1 MMLNQISTG
10 LTGFTIVSC
19 AILLFAYLFFLPD
32 MRKTVA
38 SKSSCAAML
47 LSLALI
53 QSYHYA
59 FFTNGV
65 DYLET
70 RAYCTSLMV
79 TTIAFYFFGRE
90 VLFPE
95 TRYRYFDL
103 LHLTPLIIITF
114 VPIKLIPGLSF
125 LLGTAY
131 TFWFT
136 RIVFR
141 MRDQRSRFK
150 FEIFFFGMFA
160 LMAFTALLLGLA
172 LPLVEHSLFYLA
184 YANSISIAMML
195 VISALLIFPELL
207 ADIQQ
212 VIELRYAKSKLE
224 GINTE
229 QKVAQLEQ
237 LMLHEKPF
245 ENEQLSLATVA
256 DLVDL
261 SSHQLSELINTE
273 YGYGFPRFIREH
285 RVRLA
290 KTLLIGE
297 PNASVLAISMMSGF
311 KSQSSFYTAFKAA
324 TGEAPGSYRSARIA

>member
-1 MMLNQISTG
+1 MMLNQISAG

-32 MRKTVA
+32 MRKTIA
-38 SKSSCAAML
+38 SKTSCAVML

-79 TTIAFYFFGRE
+79 TPIAFYFFGRE

-95 TRYRYFDL
+95 TRYRCFDL
-103 LHLTPLIIITF
+103 LHLTPLIIIAF

-125 LLGTAY
+125 LLGSAY
-131 TFWFT
+131 TFWFA
-136 RIVFR
+136 RIIFR

-160 LMAFTALLLGLA
+160 LIAFAALLLGLA
-172 LPLVEHSLFYLA
+172 LPLIEHSLFYLA
-184 YANSISIAMML
+184 YANSISIAMVL

-207 ADIQQ
+207 ADIQL
-212 VIELRYAKSKLE
+212 VVELRYAKSKLD

-237 LMLHEKPF
+237 LMLNEKPF
-245 ENEQLSLATVA
+245 EDERLSLATVA
-256 DLVDL
+256 DLVRL
-261 SSHQLSELINTE
+261 STHQLSELINTE
-273 YGYGFPRFIREH
+273 YGVSFPRFIREH

-290 KTLLIGE
+290 KSLLVSE
-297 PNASVLAISMMSGF
+297 PQTSVLAISMMAGF
-311 KSQSSFYTAFKAA
+311 KSQSNFYIAFKEA
-324 TGEAPGSYRSARIA
+324 TGEAPGNYRSKRL